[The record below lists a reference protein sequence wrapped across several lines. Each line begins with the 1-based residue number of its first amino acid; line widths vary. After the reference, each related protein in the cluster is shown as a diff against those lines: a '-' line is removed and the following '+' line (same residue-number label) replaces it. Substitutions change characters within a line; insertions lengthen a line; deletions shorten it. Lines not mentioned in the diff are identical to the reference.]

1 MSAYHRAYRG
11 KRDRWDD
18 WTTRCV
24 RFLASTAGA
33 SNVADM
39 EAAAPA
45 PEGDAARAADLRADA
60 QASRARI
67 LQAARA
73 LIADRRT
80 SMAQVASAAEVSR
93 STLYRHFAT
102 RQHLV
107 AALEEAEA
115 AADPPDEPSSH
126 VTTLPYQ
133 LPGLLGRDRPLAL
146 EVTHILDE
154 VPPHLIADQLVAE
167 ARRVAGVPVAL
178 YVVDID
184 GSRLIRLAGSDD
196 FPDTLD
202 APPAIGPEI
211 VPERLPS
218 FYARLRETMP
228 RCVPT
233 ALWLRGRVL
242 GLLLCVGMPLA
253 DVEDIARQ
261 GAAALE
267 LANDYTDL
275 IESAR
280 RRKPTTAA
288 AEVQHH
294 LLPPRIARITGAQLA
309 GGLLPTYE
317 VGGDWFDY
325 VENRDGAWL
334 AIADAAGTGPTAAGL
349 GASAL
354 GGLRAARRAGQDLAQ
369 AAHSMDDVIRALGNP
384 QFTMTAI
391 LARWHAPT
399 ATLAWIN
406 CGHPPGFVADPDGTL
421 TELDGPVHAPLGSV
435 DGARELEPA
444 TVRLESADRLVL
456 ITDGITERRVKGGGT
471 FGLDGLRRAV
481 REAPAATAA
490 ATAMA
495 IQQAV
500 TSCWA
505 EPLEDDATLVVLAV
519 E

>member
-1 MSAYHRAYRG
+1 
-11 KRDRWDD
+11 
-18 WTTRCV
+18 
-24 RFLASTAGA
+24 
-33 SNVADM
+33 M
-39 EAAAPA
+39 ESPA
-45 PEGDAARAADLRADA
+45 PEPEGEARPAADLRADA

-67 LQAARA
+67 LRAARS
-73 LIADRRT
+73 LIADRRA
-80 SMAQVASAAEVSR
+80 SMAQVASAADVSR
-93 STLYRHFAT
+93 STLYRHFAN
-102 RQHLV
+102 RQELV

-115 AADPPDEPSSH
+115 AGAREPSSL
-126 VTTLPYQ
+126 VTPLPYQ
-133 LPGLLGRDRPLAL
+133 RPGLLGRDRPMAL

-184 GSRLIRLAGSDD
+184 GSRLIRLAGSED

-202 APPAIGPEI
+202 APPALGPEI

-218 FYARLRETMP
+218 FYERLRETMP

-233 ALWLRGRVL
+233 PLWLRGRVL

-253 DVEDIARQ
+253 DLEDIARQ

-317 VGGDWFDY
+317 VGGDWFDF

-354 GGLRAARRAGQDLAQ
+354 GGLRAARRAGQDLVQ
-369 AAHSMDDVIRALGNP
+369 AALSMDEVIRALGNA
-384 QFTMTAI
+384 QFTTTAI

-399 ATLAWIN
+399 STLTWIN
-406 CGHPPGFVADPDGTL
+406 CGHPPGFVADPEGAL

-435 DGARELEPA
+435 DGTRELEVA

-456 ITDGITERRVKGGGT
+456 VTDGITERRVKGGGK
-471 FGLDGLRRAV
+471 FGVEGLRRAV
-481 REAPAATAA
+481 RAAPAATAA

-495 IQQAV
+495 IQHAV

-519 E
+519 D